1 MGTYKPEET
10 PVEQF
15 VKGWTTAQQLKQRTD
30 LDVRSVVL
38 TAIQK
43 DYRSKNLSFEEV
55 EQKILGVLQGEKG
68 AELQGY
74 LSAFV
79 ADPQK
84 IPLVL
89 GCRKRRGNYVV

>member
-1 MGTYKPEET
+1 MGTYKLEEN
-10 PVEQF
+10 PVDLF
-15 VKGWTTAQQLKQRTD
+15 VKGWTRAQQLKPRTD
-30 LDVRSVVL
+30 LDIRSVVL
-38 TAIQK
+38 SAIQK

-55 EQKILGVLQGEKG
+55 EQKILGILQGEKG

-89 GCRKRRGNYVV
+89 GCKRRRGNYVV